1 MLFRFHYTEMVD
13 MTLTQ
18 MVFYRLTLVFQKAK
32 VKQFFLAPVPTIRH
46 NRSINHNHPPK
57 NKNSPDLWPE
67 DNIKN
72 CILYANTRICSND
85 ALSAQ
90 KRSIARSILLC
101 FHKTFAYNLKGEV
114 GKLYSTFLAQGIDE
128 RCRSPVA
135 AAFSID
141 DIIIHDRSQCDPTCS
156 TKIETHSL
164 CTKRLDNE
172 LYHLSLCFEVT
183 L

>member
-1 MLFRFHYTEMVD
+1 M
-13 MTLTQ
+13 Q
-18 MVFYRLTLVFQKAK
+18 
-32 VKQFFLAPVPTIRH
+32 
-46 NRSINHNHPPK
+46 
-57 NKNSPDLWPE
+57 
-67 DNIKN
+67 
-72 CILYANTRICSND
+72 ILRICSND

>member
-1 MLFRFHYTEMVD
+1 M
-13 MTLTQ
+13 Q
-18 MVFYRLTLVFQKAK
+18 
-32 VKQFFLAPVPTIRH
+32 
-46 NRSINHNHPPK
+46 
-57 NKNSPDLWPE
+57 
-67 DNIKN
+67 
-72 CILYANTRICSND
+72 ILRICSNN

-141 DIIIHDRSQCDPTCS
+141 DIIIHDRRQCDPTCS